1 MEEQTDEQTFE
12 QTFKEE
18 IEEIQKRAADND
30 QLAVFLA
37 ATKERFDKHF
47 DHLGYVCFV
56 FDKSNPENAYIANI
70 SNVPV
75 KGYLRKLL
83 PFLAKYRQAFRKLNK
98 NRSRNFRRV
107 K

>member
-1 MEEQTDEQTFE
+1 MEDEAE
-12 QTFKEE
+12 RNFKEE
-18 IEEIQKRAADND
+18 IEEIQKQQTAND
-30 QLAVFLA
+30 GFAVFLA
-37 ATKERFDKHF
+37 ATKERFDMHF

-56 FDKSNPENAYIANI
+56 FDKSNPENKYIANV

-83 PFLAKYRQAFRKLNK
+83 PYLAKYRQAFRKLNK
-98 NRSRNFRRV
+98 NKDKKFRRI